1 MIAGLLVYCMPA
13 LAVVQKEFKSREN
26 SMTELTR
33 RSVLTGAAAATATA
47 LGPIVGAPP
56 AKAAAPLSG
65 KQAPGWYRYKV
76 GSFEVTAVTDG
87 VRPTPLADNF
97 VRNQQK
103 PEVSSGLASV
113 YLGIDKEKPVFPFTP
128 IVVNTGAKLVV
139 IDTGLGLATYA
150 QSKGAMGQ
158 FHANLVQAGID
169 PKTVDAVIISHFHG
183 DHINGLLG
191 ADNKLAFPNAEVMVP
206 KAEWDYW
213 TDEGNA
219 SRAPEGPVKAT
230 FGNVRRVF
238 GALGNKATPYEA
250 GKEIVPG
257 ITSVSSPGHTL
268 GHTSHIVASGSDR
281 VLVQA
286 DVTAGPALL
295 FVKHPGWHP
304 AFDMDGAM
312 AEQTRRKLYDM
323 AIAERM
329 LIQGFHFP
337 FPSAGY
343 VEKDGAG
350 YRFTPIAWNATL

>member
-1 MIAGLLVYCMPA
+1 M
-13 LAVVQKEFKSREN
+13 S
-26 SMTELTR
+26 ELTR
-33 RSVLTGAAAATATA
+33 RSVLVGTAAATATA
-47 LGPIVGAPP
+47 TGLSSAGRLSP
-56 AKAAAPLSG
+56 ANAAAPMSG

-97 VRNQQK
+97 IRSQQK
-103 PEVSSGLASV
+103 DVVSGGLASV
-113 YLGIDKEKPVFPFTP
+113 YLGIDKEKPVYPFTP

-139 IDTGLGLATYA
+139 IDTGLGLNVYE

-158 FHANLVQAGID
+158 FHTNLAHAGID
-169 PKTVDAVIISHFHG
+169 PKTVDTVIISHFHG

-206 KAEWDYW
+206 KAEWNYW
-213 TDEGNA
+213 TDDGNA
-219 SRAPEGPVKAT
+219 SRAPEGLVKSTHA
-230 FGNVRRVF
+230 NVRRVF
-238 GALGNKATPYEA
+238 GALGNKVTQYEA
-250 GKEIVPG
+250 GKEIAPG
-257 ITSVSSPGHTL
+257 ITSVFSPGHTL
-268 GHTSHIVASGSDR
+268 GHTSHIVASGSGQ

-295 FVKHPGWHP
+295 FVRNPGWHP
-304 AFDMDGAM
+304 AFDMDGAL

-323 AIAERM
+323 AVADKM

-343 VEKDGAG
+343 AEKDGAG
-350 YRFTPIAWNATL
+350 YRLVPIAWNAML